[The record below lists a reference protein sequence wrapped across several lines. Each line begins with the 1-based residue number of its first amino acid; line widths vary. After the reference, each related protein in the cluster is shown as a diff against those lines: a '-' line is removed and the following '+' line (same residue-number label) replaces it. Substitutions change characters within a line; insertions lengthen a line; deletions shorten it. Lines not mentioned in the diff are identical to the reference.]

1 MIRPIIIATLLA
13 LCATAAFAQEAAPD
27 HTLECHDNGL
37 HYVIGI
43 PAADGGTSYRVGDFT
58 GPDQTNPCSMDAP
71 FTREFIAEDGNQLY
85 FQAISDDLLVLAES
99 TGPQYF
105 LEVYNL
111 EPSGPI
117 LKADAQDVEI
127 SEFGIHYYA
136 PAGPATPQTCPRYD
150 ELTAGGMGAIIGE
163 ERFYAFTTASVEPGK
178 GTRCY
183 QTP

>member
-1 MIRPIIIATLLA
+1 MIRPLIVAALLA
-13 LCATAAFAQEAAPD
+13 LCVPAAFAQETTPD
-27 HTLECHDNGL
+27 QPLECHDDGL

-43 PAADGGTSYRVGDFT
+43 PAAGGGTSYRVGDFT
-58 GPDQTNPCSMDAP
+58 APNQVNPCSMDAP

-85 FQAISDDLLVLAES
+85 FQAISDDLLVLTES

-105 LEVYNL
+105 LVVYNL
-111 EPSGPI
+111 EPGPI
-117 LKADAQDVEI
+117 LRADAQDVEI
-127 SEFGIHYYA
+127 SELGVHYYA

-163 ERFYAFTTASVEPGK
+163 ERFYAFTTASIVPGK